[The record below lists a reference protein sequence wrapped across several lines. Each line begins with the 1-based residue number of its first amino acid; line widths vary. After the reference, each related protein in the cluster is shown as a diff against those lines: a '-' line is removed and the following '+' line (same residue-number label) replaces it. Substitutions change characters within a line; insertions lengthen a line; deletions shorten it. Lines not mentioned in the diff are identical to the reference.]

1 MAIFDVAQLT
11 RRGIDF
17 IIVPLHANFEFKSEQ
32 EKYGALARLQ
42 SAADN
47 AGLRGIVVPVWA
59 SRGGK
64 MKSLAQAQFRAI
76 LRSIDLE
83 FVSLNIN
90 QEIHVGDH
98 CQASIEHPVLQN

>member
-32 EKYGALARLQ
+32 EKYAAVVKLQ
-42 SAADN
+42 SAANN
-47 AGLRGIVVPVWA
+47 AGLRGTVVPVWA
-59 SRGGK
+59 SRSGK
-64 MKSLAQAQFRAI
+64 MKSLAQAQYRAL

-90 QEIHVGDH
+90 QEINVGDRS
-98 CQASIEHPVLQN
+98 QISIEH